1 MRTVSYPSDLTGF
14 QWSLIKPHLP
24 VYPGGRPRKT
34 DLRDVVDAIFYIL
47 RTGCQWRYLPK
58 DFPPK
63 STVWRYFNQWRHN
76 GTLETI
82 HDLLRRKVR
91 AAEKPY
97 SPRTSA
103 SVDSQSVDT
112 TSGGEQRGRDN
123 AKNVDGRKRHIVV
136 DSMGLLMA
144 VLVTAASID
153 DAKAAAELFAR
164 LDGQPMSH
172 VKRMYADSKYHNF
185 ILYEWVETNAAW
197 ELNIVQR
204 PKDAVG
210 WVLLPIRWTVE
221 RTFAWL
227 GRCRRLSKDREKS
240 VRSSEAFVKLAM
252 IHLML
257 NRLAPK
263 KRMPSS
269 TIVRRHKPTCGTDT
283 YTMDSLISSSG
294 PLKSSGTTS
303 RPSSCPASS
312 TPPGWALPDDRRGNE
327 PGDRP
332 VDLGDGHALA
342 GDETVNEFRRVGL
355 CFLKEDR
362 GHPAVSEGPWSLRR
376 FCRRSPVGAHHEPVL
391 ALPHNRTR
399 SLGVVGRTEF
409 IPLLR
414 RRSMGSLKR
423 NQRNGKHGMNSV
435 LRRSHLGGARQLV
448 CNHGQTGVAA
458 PSEHGR
464 LPPVLSCAH
473 ELAGAREFVHRRNED
488 GSERLAAQGDE
499 LRVHE

>member
-257 NRLAPK
+257 NRLAQK

-283 YTMDSLISSSG
+283 ERCVIARSTHPIGSHPSPAG
-294 PLKSSGTTS
+294 A
-303 RPSSCPASS
+303 RPGS
-312 TPPGWALPDDRRGNE
+312 TPPWNQGDPPCSFPPWPPSPRQGWAAGSDR
-327 PGDRP
+327 
-332 VDLGDGHALA
+332 
-342 GDETVNEFRRVGL
+342 FWL
-355 CFLKEDR
+355 C
-362 GHPAVSEGPWSLRR
+362 
-376 FCRRSPVGAHHEPVL
+376 
-391 ALPHNRTR
+391 
-399 SLGVVGRTEF
+399 
-409 IPLLR
+409 
-414 RRSMGSLKR
+414 
-423 NQRNGKHGMNSV
+423 
-435 LRRSHLGGARQLV
+435 
-448 CNHGQTGVAA
+448 
-458 PSEHGR
+458 
-464 LPPVLSCAH
+464 
-473 ELAGAREFVHRRNED
+473 
-488 GSERLAAQGDE
+488 E
-499 LRVHE
+499 LRVSQHFSTFYGSSVRPRRSVPGGSAADELLDGLACCREPSAAV